1 MTYAPQMPDRPV
13 FIQGGRH
20 SDDRGA
26 IAFANDVRLDPV
38 RRFYLISN
46 QTTDIIRAWQG
57 HKRETKYFY
66 AVEGEFVVA
75 AVRLDDFADPSPD
88 LQPESFIL
96 KAAEPGVLI
105 VPPGHANGMRA
116 LTVPNKLLVLSDLLL
131 EESNEDIYRFPAHFW
146 FDWHLLKENNHGR

>member
-1 MTYAPQMPDRPV
+1 MTCAPQMPDRPV
-13 FIQGGRH
+13 FIQGGQR

-38 RRFYLISN
+38 RRFYFISN
-46 QTTDIIRAWQG
+46 HTTDIIRAWQG
-57 HKRETKYFY
+57 HNRETKYFC

-75 AVRLDDFADPSPD
+75 AVWLDDFADPSTD
-88 LQPESFIL
+88 LRPESFIL

-116 LTVPNKLLVLSDLLL
+116 LTVPNKLLVLSDLPL
-131 EESNEDIYRFPAHFW
+131 EDSNEDIYRFPAHLW
-146 FDWHLLKENNHGR
+146 FDWDLLKDKNHGR